1 MQRTTKDYLIQQY
14 NNSRQHSKSSCIKFY
29 YKYNNVNVNLYFD
42 AYEPESTNLSLVL
55 IYEKY
60 YYFKVMNI
68 LNENLDSE
76 YLKDIPNQILNRILV
91 DNSLKNFYETMEI
104 KVLNS
109 EPSKATYDDKFFSN
123 TLKHNLK
130 YYKKSSELPFWFC
143 IRHIRMTD
151 VTLEK
156 LLRSMDISRDTLQ
169 EIQAKNL
176 TLVRTSDCSKRKEL
190 TVILDEFN
198 IRLS

>member
-1 MQRTTKDYLIQQY
+1 MQKTTKDYLIEQY

-29 YKYNNVNVNLYFD
+29 YEYNDVKVNLYFD
-42 AYEPESTNLSLVL
+42 AYEPKSTNLSLVL

-68 LNENLDSE
+68 LNKNLDSE

-109 EPSKATYDDKFFSN
+109 EPFKTTYNDKIFSN
-123 TLKHNLK
+123 TLKYN
-130 YYKKSSELPFWFC
+130 KKDDELPFWYC
-143 IRHIRMTD
+143 IRHKRMTD
-151 VTLEK
+151 ITLEK
-156 LLRSMDISRDTLQ
+156 LLQSMDISRNTLQ
-169 EIQAKNL
+169 EIQSKRL
-176 TLVRTSDCSKRKEL
+176 TLVRTPDCNKRKEL
-190 TVILDEFN
+190 TVILEEFN
-198 IRLS
+198 IKLS